1 MVKIKGLSKKLTSV
15 FATLAISATALVGLS
30 TAANAESPAA
40 FPGTVVGPS
49 LTTTLTK
56 NPTGNQS
63 GTFWYQ
69 WKNVDV
75 ADGADAD
82 ALPDYTAATGYL
94 TVDTCTGSNLGS
106 DVLQVT
112 IYESGTD
119 LSSSSAPTTGMTQ
132 TTNTCGSSGKGKQI
146 IADISA
152 AKYYYIKI
160 VVPKNGTYD
169 FNAKFTESGTAPNA
183 ATSTYVELDRVTIC
197 HRTHATTNPYRMI
210 TVSASSIVGSAA
222 AGSPVRGHGKHAT
235 DAKRYNPDLYGT
247 FDSTKTYA
255 PNAKLW
261 GDIIPP
267 FKDKSTGGIF
277 PGLNWTWSDP
287 ADADTNAILDK
298 TEFGN
303 AAVTANSS
311 STVGQAAVDLCKG
324 ASGTLTS
331 KQLFDLER
339 KNGQKR
345 SDILDELADT
355 DQYEPDVYKEKGNL
369 DKELPAK
376 EGPKDVP
383 TTGIDQSLAGKVW
396 LDINR
401 NGFQEDNEPYMAN
414 IQVTVAQGNSPN
426 AMGRFTG
433 FGTGAKFF
441 ENEFG
446 ANFATQ
452 FLDNA
457 FNKLSPVINSVRS
470 LFGMAITYTV
480 YTDKNGSYLFVS
492 LPAGEWNVTGVVPAG
507 LEVTY
512 DSFAGSDA
520 NVDAT
525 VPAGGFAFTWVG
537 LVGPAGTGINAPILN
552 PDGTPVTGEF
562 VLTSSGNDAIFCNAD
577 DVNYLLTATDGKLVL
592 SGIPNG
598 SYYIRQIGNTSTIA
612 DFNVVLGETYSGT
625 IKTVKGVRC
634 SLLTGQ
640 QLAATGNGLGSLP
653 GITLLLL
660 VSGALAVFGAVK
672 LERKFKN

>member
-1 MVKIKGLSKKLTSV
+1 MSKIKGIGKKLISV
-15 FATLAISATALVGLS
+15 FATLAISATALIGLS
-30 TAANAESPAA
+30 TAANAADSPVA
-40 FPGTVVGPS
+40 FPGVTIGPD
-49 LTTTLTK
+49 LTTATITK
-56 NPTGNQS
+56 NPGGNQA

-69 WKNVDV
+69 WANSS
-75 ADGADAD
+75 
-82 ALPDYTAATGYL
+82 ATGYL

-132 TTNTCGSSGKGKQI
+132 TTNTCGSSGKGKQA

-152 AKYYYIKI
+152 TKYYYIKI
-160 VVPKNGTYD
+160 VVPKNGTFD

-210 TVSASSIVGSAA
+210 TVSASSIVG
-222 AGSPVRGHGKHAT
+222 AGNEIRGHGKHAT
-235 DAKRYNPDLYGT
+235 DARRYNPDLYGT
-247 FDSTKTYA
+247 FDSSKNYA

-267 FKDKSTGGIF
+267 FKDRATGGIF

-303 AAVTANSS
+303 AAVSANSS
-311 STVGQAAVDLCKG
+311 STVGQVAVDLCKG
-324 ASGTLTS
+324 ASGQLTS
-331 KQLFDLER
+331 KQLFELER

-345 SDILDELADT
+345 SDILDEIKDT
-355 DQYEPDVYKEKGNL
+355 DQYEPDVYKEKDAL

-396 LDINR
+396 LDVNR

-414 IQVTVAQGNSPN
+414 VQVTVQQGNSPN

-441 ENEFG
+441 EKEFG
-446 ANFATQ
+446 ANFVTQ
-452 FLDNA
+452 FLDNS
-457 FNKLSPVINSVRS
+457 FNKLSPVINSIRS
-470 LFGMAITYTV
+470 LLGMATTYTV

-492 LPAGEWNVTGVVPAG
+492 LAAGEWNVTGLVPSG

-525 VPAGGFAFTWVG
+525 VPRGGFAFTWIG
-537 LVGPAGTGINAPILN
+537 LVGPNSTGINAPILN
-552 PDGTPVTGEF
+552 PDGTPVKDQF

-577 DVNYLLTATDGKLVL
+577 DVNYLLTAADGKLVL

-598 SYYIRQIGNTSTIA
+598 SYYIRQIGTTSTIA
-612 DFNVVLGETYSGT
+612 DFDVVLGETYTGT

-640 QLAATGNGLGSLP
+640 QLAATGGNVDGISLAALIMLSLGTVATVI
-653 GITLLLL
+653 GVRRTR
-660 VSGALAVFGAVK
+660 VHA
-672 LERKFKN
+672 E